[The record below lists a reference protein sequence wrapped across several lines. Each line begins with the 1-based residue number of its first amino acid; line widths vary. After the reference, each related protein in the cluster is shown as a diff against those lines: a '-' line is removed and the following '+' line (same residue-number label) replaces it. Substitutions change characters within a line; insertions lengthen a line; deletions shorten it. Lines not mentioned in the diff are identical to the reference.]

1 MWLHVRAFDEDRNV
15 VFESGRYIF
24 GEARLEGYG
33 STFGDPDYDPNL
45 HVWEANHGISPG
57 LAVTLGILPGPSHH
71 LTLVDTIDFDNRI
84 PPRGFTNAGF
94 EAFNGGKPVGQ
105 AYADGQY
112 WDDVVYPVGSSA
124 VQAEVALYY
133 QTTTREYVEF
143 LRDENVTNSAGPIM
157 FDLWDQN
164 GRSAPVAMAKGFYES
179 NSSVVA
185 RCKKSVGKTLQ
196 KYAKKYSKAWA
207 RCYDKEADGLTC
219 DSVGR
224 VAAISDAT
232 ADLAERVGGVKD
244 KRCAGASLTPISVG
258 HGPVCPVPCASQ
270 NLFDMTETATCSLCM
285 TDALYASTFDA
296 AYGVAPPSLPG
307 TAPAGD
313 AGKCQQNVVK
323 AALGLAAGW
332 SKALV
337 RCEDANASGKNNP
350 ALDCSTDPGGRIAK
364 AVAKANKRIDKCTD
378 FTGLAGCAA
387 SGTAAATKACV
398 EAAIAD
404 VVDDFT
410 KVAYP

>member
-1 MWLHVRAFDEDRNV
+1 
-15 VFESGRYIF
+15 
-24 GEARLEGYG
+24 
-33 STFGDPDYDPNL
+33 
-45 HVWEANHGISPG
+45 
-57 LAVTLGILPGPSHH
+57 
-71 LTLVDTIDFDNRI
+71 
-84 PPRGFTNAGF
+84 
-94 EAFNGGKPVGQ
+94 
-105 AYADGQY
+105 
-112 WDDVVYPVGSSA
+112 
-124 VQAEVALYY
+124 
-133 QTTTREYVEF
+133 
-143 LRDENVTNSAGPIM
+143 M

-387 SGTAAATKACV
+387 SGTAAATKACA